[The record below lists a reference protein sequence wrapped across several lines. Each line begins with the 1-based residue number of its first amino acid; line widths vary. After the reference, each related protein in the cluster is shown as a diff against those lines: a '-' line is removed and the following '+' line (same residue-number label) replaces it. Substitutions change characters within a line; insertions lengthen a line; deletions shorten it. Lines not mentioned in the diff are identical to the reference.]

1 MTEHE
6 PDISA
11 NSSLDINLAEVE
23 VNHEAIIGSNLDLVT
38 SVAEAY
44 RDRGIEIE
52 DLVQEGIIGLM
63 RAAETFDPD
72 RDIDFSYYA
81 VFVIRRSIIAALI
94 NQSRTIR
101 ISKHMFDSI
110 CALRQAKTE
119 LSNSLDRDPTSAEI
133 AERLGVSEGKLEDI
147 VEADQQHIVSIDEI
161 DESTMAHFMDDAV
174 ALAPSAEDLALPR
187 LLREKVLSERE
198 QKVISMHFGLD
209 GYRKYTFDEIGSEI
223 GVTHQRVQRIKVS
236 ALEKL
241 RRFY

>member
-161 DESTMAHFMDDAV
+161 DESTMAHFMDDAG

>member
-11 NSSLDINLAEVE
+11 NSSPDINLADVE
-23 VNHEAIIGSNLDLVT
+23 VNQEAIIGSNLDLVT

-44 RDRGIEIE
+44 RDHGIEIE

-119 LSNSLDRDPTSAEI
+119 LSSGLDRDPTNAEI
-133 AERLGVSEGKLEDI
+133 AERLGLSQEKVEDI

-161 DESTMAHFMDDAV
+161 DESTMAHFMDDAG
-174 ALAPSAEDLALPR
+174 ALVPSAEDLALPR

-209 GYRKYTFDEIGSEI
+209 GCRKYTFDEIGSEI
-223 GVTHQRVQRIKVS
+223 GVTHQRVQRIEVG